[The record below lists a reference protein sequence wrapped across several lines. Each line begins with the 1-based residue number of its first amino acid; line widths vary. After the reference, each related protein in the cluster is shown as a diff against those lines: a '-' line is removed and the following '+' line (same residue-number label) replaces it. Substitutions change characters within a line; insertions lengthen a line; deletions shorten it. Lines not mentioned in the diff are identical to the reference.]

1 MGGYTHDHTVVQPRI
16 GCLKIFFF
24 CYGCTASYWMP
35 EFYFIFIVISVY
47 LFYVNYV
54 IISEMWAKI

>member
-24 CYGCTASYWMP
+24 LLRLYGLVLDASIL
-35 EFYFIFIVISVY
+35 FYFYCYFG
-47 LFYVNYV
+47 LFVLCELCYYFRDVG
-54 IISEMWAKI
+54 